1 MTPRSTTCTPRYAWI
16 PVRMRLATKGASKK
30 TRISIRSLL
39 ALFCF
44 VKGLLQLRNIV
55 IKQLEVVGDFLFSA
69 HRRHQHDDPRA
80 GFTGD
85 GVRCFQI
92 EVRFH
97 GDDLDP
103 FAFHQAH
110 QLYRMLRAWGNAW
123 PRLHVTNDVRSEEH
137 TSELQSLTN
146 FVCSLRLQKKNA
158 HLCRFRCG

>member
-16 PVRMRLATKGASKK
+16 PVRMRLATKGASKKTRISIRSLLALFCFVKGLLQLRMK

-123 PRLHVTNDVRSEEH
+123 PRLHVSNDVEMDM
-137 TSELQSLTN
+137 
-146 FVCSLRLQKKNA
+146 
-158 HLCRFRCG
+158 

>member
-69 HRRHQHDDPRA
+69 QDRKSTRLNSS
-80 GFTGD
+80 
-85 GVRCFQI
+85 
-92 EVRFH
+92 H
-97 GDDLDP
+97 GYISYAVFCLKK
-103 FAFHQAH
+103 
-110 QLYRMLRAWGNAW
+110 
-123 PRLHVTNDVRSEEH
+123 
-137 TSELQSLTN
+137 
-146 FVCSLRLQKKNA
+146 KKNM
-158 HLCRFRCG
+158 HQPLQYD

>member
-1 MTPRSTTCTPRYAWI
+1 MPTCSARRASSARRDRKSTRLNSSHVENSYA
-16 PVRMRLATKGASKK
+16 VFCLKKKKKSASKK
-30 TRISIRSLL
+30 TRITIHSLL

-123 PRLHVTNDVRSEEH
+123 PRLHVTNDVEMEMIGKIGYV
-137 TSELQSLTN
+137 EP
-146 FVCSLRLQKKNA
+146 
-158 HLCRFRCG
+158 